1 MMRISHSTWLALA
14 VGLGIGC
21 GWLHQEWVFQFA
33 DTLSTLFL
41 NLLKLVSLPI
51 VFLSIISTASGM
63 ENLQAVKELGQ
74 KVVKYTL
81 STTLL
86 AASIA
91 LLFFVVVDPVGVIQ
105 SGSTGG
111 GVTQEASPS
120 YLSFLVQIVPS
131 NIVLPFSENHVIA
144 VLFLAILLSAAM
156 LVLPDQERKTL
167 HGLFSGFYAAFMVI
181 TKWVVKLMP
190 IAIWAFITLFF
201 RDFHKI
207 GSHIAHLGLYLVCVL
222 GANCVQGMVVL
233 PLLLMGKKVSPIKL
247 FKGMLPALSI
257 GFFTKSSA
265 AALPAAIRCM
275 EGSVGVKPRVARFSL
290 PLCTT
295 INMNGCAAFI
305 LISVLFVSMSEG
317 MIYSI
322 PEMLLWIVLATI
334 AAVGNAGVPMGCYF
348 LTSAFLAAMG
358 VPLHLLGVILPFY
371 SLIDMVET
379 ALNVWSDACVTVL
392 VDREFLLKENP
403 HPVIA

>member
-1 MMRISHSTWLALA
+1 MLKRVPHNAWFALA
-14 VGLGIGC
+14 IGLGVVC
-21 GWLHQEWVFQFA
+21 GWIHREWIFQLA
-33 DTLSTLFL
+33 DTLSLLFL

-81 STTLL
+81 FTTLL

-91 LLFFVVVDPVGVIQ
+91 LFFFVVVDPVGVIQ
-105 SGSTGG
+105 SGQLGSSLS
-111 GVTQEASPS
+111 QEASPS

-131 NIVLPFSENHVIA
+131 NVILPFSENHVIA

-156 LVLPDQERKTL
+156 LVLPDNERKTL

-207 GSHIAHLGLYLVCVL
+207 GSHVSHLALYLVCVL
-222 GANCVQGMVVL
+222 GANFVQGTVVL
-233 PLLLMGKKVSPIKL
+233 PLLLLGKKISPIKL
-247 FKGMLPALSI
+247 FKGMVPALSI

-275 EGSVGVKPRVARFSL
+275 EGSVGVKARVARFSL

-317 MIYSI
+317 VMYSF

-358 VPLHLLGVILPFY
+358 VPLHLLGLILPFY

-379 ALNVWSDACVTVL
+379 ALNVWSDACVTAL
-392 VDREFLLKENP
+392 VDRELS
-403 HPVIA
+403 